1 MKNLKS
7 VICKVLGG
15 FLILMSLGGINVIL
29 INGINIYNFVLL
41 VICIVGAYVMFKIGK
56 KKKVTIS
63 LDSSESKKLD
73 ILGKKNENVNLNNIS
88 ALHECLVRDLIVI
101 AVADGNISSKSEQN
115 IKEIMKSKSMDTNL
129 YDKVLN
135 MQPEKI
141 QDVYPTSQDD
151 KENYLFCL
159 TYIMLKDKPSKRKKD
174 YLLFVAKKMQLSDE
188 DVILTIDNVGQS
200 PF

>member
-101 AVADGNISSKSEQN
+101 AVADGNISSN
-115 IKEIMKSKSMDTNL
+115 IRNSSLES
-129 YDKVLN
+129 
-135 MQPEKI
+135 
-141 QDVYPTSQDD
+141 
-151 KENYLFCL
+151 
-159 TYIMLKDKPSKRKKD
+159 
-174 YLLFVAKKMQLSDE
+174 
-188 DVILTIDNVGQS
+188 
-200 PF
+200 